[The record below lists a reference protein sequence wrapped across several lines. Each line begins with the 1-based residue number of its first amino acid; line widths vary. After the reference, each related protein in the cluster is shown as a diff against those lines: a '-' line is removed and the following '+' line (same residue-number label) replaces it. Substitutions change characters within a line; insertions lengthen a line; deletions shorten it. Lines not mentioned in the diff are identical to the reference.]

1 MSQRPRPQDPPE
13 ATLRGAI
20 LAFLLGTAC
29 ANASAGRPGID
40 YPLPPEPPVFSAP
53 LPLEDKPPGSR
64 KDTPARLL
72 KSTKPVYPRWAR
84 EHKIQGTVT
93 IEVLV
98 DERGK
103 VARWEILKSIP
114 SLDAAAVQCVRQWVF
129 SPAIVRGR
137 PAATTTMAPVTFKL
151 ER

>member
-1 MSQRPRPQDPPE
+1 MM
-13 ATLRGAI
+13 GAHRTI
-20 LAFLLGTAC
+20 RASAVLVGVGLSLLGSAC
-29 ANASAGRPGID
+29 ASKAAAGRPGID
-40 YPLPPEPPVFSAP
+40 YPIPPEPPVFSAP

-64 KDTPARLL
+64 KDAPARLV
-72 KSTKPVYPRWAR
+72 KSTKPVYPRWALD
-84 EHKIQGTVT
+84 HKIEGTVT
-93 IEVLV
+93 IELLV

-103 VARWEILKSIP
+103 VVRWEILKSIP

-137 PAATTTMAPVTFKL
+137 HAATTTMAPVTFTM